1 MTVIGV
7 GHLWELVIVLVLALI
22 FFGPKRLP
30 ELGSGLGQS
39 IRAFRKATSED
50 LPIAEESVPQGL
62 PQVGAAVGRTI
73 GGVKA
78 GLDGIVEDT
87 GITQMRQ
94 DVRAGLAHLREE
106 SGIDE
111 VRRELGSLEGLRR

>member
-7 GHLWELVIVLVLALI
+7 GHLWELVVVLVLALI

-30 ELGSGLGQS
+30 ELGAGLGQS
-39 IRAFRKATSED
+39 IRAFRKATTED
-50 LPIAEESVPQGL
+50 LSAPEEGTPQRL
-62 PQVGAAVGRTI
+62 PQVGAAVGRTM

-87 GITQMRQ
+87 GIPQMRQ
-94 DVRAGLAHLREE
+94 EVRTGLAHLKEE

-111 VRRELGSLEGLRR
+111 VHRGAP

>member
-1 MTVIGV
+1 MIG
-7 GHLWELVIVLVLALI
+7 GHLWELVLILVLALI
-22 FFGPKRLP
+22 FFGSKRLP

-39 IRAFRKATSED
+39 IRAFRKATTED
-50 LPIAEESVPQGL
+50 LISPEEGTPQGL
-62 PQVGAAVGRTI
+62 PQLGASVGRTI

-87 GITQMRQ
+87 GMAQMRQ
-94 DVRAGLAHLREE
+94 EVGTGLAHVKEE

-111 VRRELGSLEGLRR
+111 VRRELGRLR